1 MDANRLAALAGLS
14 HEELV
19 ARLVKAET
27 GRTTSGGLK
36 VSTKGAVSLYGVGRF
51 PVTLYKSQWDKVI
64 ELVQAGTIQ
73 QFMVD
78 NAGSLAVK
86 ADKDATA

>member
-36 VSTKGAVSLYGVGRF
+36 VSAKGAVSLYGVGRF

-64 ELVQAGTIQ
+64 EMVNAGTIQ
-73 QFMVD
+73 AFIES
-78 NAGSLAVK
+78 NIASLAVK
-86 ADKDATA
+86 EAKEAA